1 MNHDFAS
8 RFSLFFLFSHLRAS
22 DFFRC
27 HTCNHH
33 ISLQC
38 PLTSSFPEKKI
49 SSLQNKYEILL
60 TKPARTAR
68 LLHTLPTYKSA
79 GKLPSNR
86 AVKRGREK
94 TEKCSSEML
103 SFSPC
108 FFLLPFGIPP
118 YSINSI
124 LQITLYLQ
132 LCECSGYD
140 NDGNLGLQNCH
151 HFCCL
156 SFLFLISYPICL
168 PLG

>member
-108 FFLLPFGIPP
+108 FFCSHSAFLHIQLIPYYYKLLYTYNFANAQATTMTATWDYKTAII
-118 YSINSI
+118 SAVS
-124 LQITLYLQ
+124 
-132 LCECSGYD
+132 
-140 NDGNLGLQNCH
+140 
-151 HFCCL
+151 L
-156 SFLFLISYPICL
+156 SFF
-168 PLG
+168 